1 MAGTESLQ
9 TEGGMEEMRGKDVKI
24 GLWPLVFLIVFVVAG
39 LAVFFG
45 RNWDWAQALMLIGIG
60 LLPLVIAVK

>member
-1 MAGTESLQ
+1 MK
-9 TEGGMEEMRGKDVKI
+9 GKDIKI

-45 RNWDWAQALMLIGIG
+45 KGWDWPTALMLIGIG

>member
-1 MAGTESLQ
+1 M
-9 TEGGMEEMRGKDVKI
+9 KDKEIKI

-39 LAVFFG
+39 LAVFFKG
-45 RNWDWAQALMLIGIG
+45 WGWNWAQALTLIGIG

>member
-1 MAGTESLQ
+1 MKEKQ
-9 TEGGMEEMRGKDVKI
+9 VKI

-39 LAVFFG
+39 IAVFFRG
-45 RNWDWAQALMLIGIG
+45 LGWNWTDALILIGIG